1 MIDSQYDGF
10 NEDLDKALASEG
22 YRKDYKL
29 SKVLLS
35 LAFTLGFALLFAI
48 LWLTYNA
55 YAGLPFAA
63 LSLIS
68 LIVLLVQAIKK
79 R

>member
-1 MIDSQYDGF
+1 MIDYQYNGF

-35 LAFTLGFALLFAI
+35 LAFVLGFALLFAMV
-48 LWLTYNA
+48 WLSYNV
-55 YAGLPFAA
+55 YAGLPFGV
-63 LSLIS
+63 LSLVS
-68 LIVLLVQAIKK
+68 LIVLLIQAFKK
-79 R
+79 Y